1 MADADEA
8 QAGVA
13 RMVIGMERAALER
26 RGEGDPSV
34 FLGISGLALVA
45 CLALA
50 CRPTPRAEALPD
62 CRTRALASGRE
73 YYAALQTC
81 LRDRH
86 RWSTG
91 DANLAVG
98 REQLHFKLAAMSADE
113 RASYW
118 RELRG
123 SFARAGLKAPYI
135 DSVIQADSQQF
146 GMLDSIELAVRR
158 GFAGEPTPPD
168 GPVVDRPDRDH

>member
-1 MADADEA
+1 MADAVEA

-26 RGEGDPSV
+26 RRGRREGDPRA
-34 FLGISGLALVA
+34 FLGISGFALVA

-62 CRTRALASGRE
+62 CRTRALASGRA
-73 YYAALQTC
+73 YYAALETC

-86 RWSTG
+86 RWTTG
-91 DANLAVG
+91 DASLAVG
-98 REQLHFKLAAMSADE
+98 REQLHFKLAAMSVDE
-113 RASYW
+113 RANYW

-123 SFARAGLKAPYI
+123 SFARAGLKASYI
-135 DSVIQADSQQF
+135 DSVIQADSQAF
-146 GMLDSIELAVRR
+146 GVLDSIELAVRR
-158 GFAGEPTPPD
+158 RIAGQQTPPD
-168 GPVVDRPDRDH
+168 

>member
-1 MADADEA
+1 MTDAVA
-8 QAGVA
+8 TQAGVA
-13 RMVIGMERAALER
+13 RMVIGMQRAALER
-26 RGEGDPSV
+26 WGKGDPSG
-34 FLGISGLALVA
+34 FRGISGLALVA

-73 YYAALQTC
+73 YYAALATC

-123 SFARAGLKAPYI
+123 SFARAGLKASYI
-135 DSVIQADSQQF
+135 DSVIQADSQEF
-146 GMLDSIELAVRR
+146 GVLDSIELAVRR
-158 GFAGEPTPPD
+158 RIAGQQTPPD
-168 GPVVDRPDRDH
+168 

>member
-1 MADADEA
+1 MADAVEA

-13 RMVIGMERAALER
+13 RMVMGMERAALER
-26 RGEGDPSV
+26 RGKGDPSV

-62 CRTRALASGRE
+62 CRTRAVASGRE
-73 YYAALQTC
+73 YYAALEVC

-86 RWSTG
+86 RWTTG
-91 DANLAVG
+91 DASLAVG
-98 REQLHFKLAAMSADE
+98 KERLHFKLAEMSVDE

-118 RELRG
+118 RALRG
-123 SFARAGLKAPYI
+123 SFARAGLKASYV
-135 DSVIQADSQQF
+135 DSVIQADSQEF
-146 GMLDSIELAVRR
+146 GVLDSIELAVRR
-158 GFAGEPTPPD
+158 RIAGQQTPPD
-168 GPVVDRPDRDH
+168 